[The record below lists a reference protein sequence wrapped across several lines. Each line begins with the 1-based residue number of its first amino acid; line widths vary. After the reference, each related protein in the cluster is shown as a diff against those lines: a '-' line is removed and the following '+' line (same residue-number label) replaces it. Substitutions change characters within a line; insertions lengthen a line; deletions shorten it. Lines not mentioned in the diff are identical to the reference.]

1 MSELNPDIS
10 IVIVNYNV
18 KDLLKN
24 CLNSIYKANDNKFL
38 LEIFVIDNNSI
49 DKSSEMVR
57 NNFPEVHLIKNE
69 KNVGFSKANNQA
81 LNILKGKNVL
91 ILNPDTIL
99 AEKTF
104 EKLIEFQKSHPDTGA
119 ISSKLILSNGK
130 LDSACRRSF
139 PTPSVAI
146 PRMLGL
152 SKLFPK
158 SKMFA
163 KYNLSYEDVDK
174 TIEVDAICGAF
185 MFIPK
190 KVLDETGFFDEEYFM
205 YGEDLD
211 LCYRIKKQGYKI
223 YYFPE
228 VITIHFKGEST
239 KKTHLS
245 YVNNF
250 YGAMSIFVKK
260 NFTGTSRFL
269 SFVLQAGIFYRSTMS
284 YFLRIVNL
292 LKYTILDAIL
302 IFAAFLISVNSRF
315 GTFPNRT
322 YLAIIAFYIFI
333 WILCLTLIGSY
344 SKKFRRSLK
353 KVFNGI
359 VIGFFINASIT
370 FFFKEYAFSREVVL
384 NSTIISF
391 AGLCLWR
398 LIYKLVNFIR
408 SANILAKK
416 PRLLIIS
423 ESTLKGSVEEE
434 LKTKYSLL
442 HFNDFE
448 RNDVMSEVKEVI
460 QIEEI
465 DEVVF
470 SSNKILNR
478 DILDCMWSFRDKNV
492 RFKIIPS
499 EKDIMLSAIHSTS
512 LDNIELIEIEYNI
525 NNKWN
530 IFLKGVFDIVVSFI
544 LLITLF
550 PILSLTLSEE
560 RQKKSRLYIKLT
572 QLPLVLRGKYSLVG
586 NPLWLDYGNYDYMG
600 KKGLT
605 GLIQLNYH
613 ENINDDE
620 FIKYNLFYAKN
631 QSITLDSEILLRT
644 MYNYYTKKK
653 KSF

>member
-1 MSELNPDIS
+1 MTRIS
-10 IVIVNYNV
+10 VVIVNYNV
-18 KDLLKN
+18 KDLLEN
-24 CLNSIYKANDNKFL
+24 CLNSIYKANDNKYD
-38 LEIFVIDNNSI
+38 LEIYVVDNNSI

-57 NNFPEVHLIKNE
+57 KGFPAVHLIKNE

-81 LNILKGKNVL
+81 LKLITGEFVL
-91 ILNPDTIL
+91 ILNPDTVL
-99 AEKTF
+99 SEKTF
-104 EKLIEFQKSHPDTGA
+104 EKLIEFYTSHPDTGA
-119 ISSKLILSNGK
+119 ISSKLILSSGK

-163 KYNLSYEDVDK
+163 KYNLSYADVDE
-174 TIEVDAICGAF
+174 TLEVDAICGAF

-190 KVLDETGFFDEEYFM
+190 PVLDKTGFFDEEYFM

-211 LCYRIKKQGYKI
+211 LCYRIKKNGYRI
-223 YYFPE
+223 FYFPE
-228 VITIHFKGEST
+228 VTTIHFKGEST

-269 SFVLQAGIFYRSTMS
+269 SFVLQSGIFYRQILS
-284 YFLRIVNL
+284 YFFRIMSL
-292 LKYTILDAIL
+292 LKFTILDAAI
-302 IFAAFLISVNSRF
+302 IFSAFIIAVNNRF
-315 GTFPNRT
+315 GTFPNNT
-322 YLAIIAFYIFI
+322 YLSIIAFYIFV
-333 WILCLTLIGSY
+333 WIMCLTLIGSY
-344 SKKFRRSLK
+344 TKKFSRSLK

-384 NSTIISF
+384 NATIISF
-391 AGLCLWR
+391 AGLCFWR
-398 LIYKLVNFIR
+398 LIYKLLNFIR
-408 SANILAKK
+408 SNNILAKK
-416 PRLLIIS
+416 PKLLIVS
-423 ESTLKGSVEEE
+423 ESTLKKPVEEE
-434 LKTKYSLL
+434 LKSKYSLL

-448 RNDVMSEVKEVI
+448 RTDIMSEIKEVI

-470 SSNKILNR
+470 SSNSILNR
-478 DILDCMWSFRDKNV
+478 DILDCMWSFRNKNV
-492 RFKIIPS
+492 RFKIIPT
-499 EKDIMLSAIHSTS
+499 EKDIMLSAITYSS
-512 LDNIELIEIEYNI
+512 LDNIELIEIEYNL

-530 IFLKGVFDIVVSFI
+530 IFLKGVFDFVISFL
-544 LLITLF
+544 LLITLY
-550 PILSLTLSEE
+550 PVMSLFMSENNKNSSYLY
-560 RQKKSRLYIKLT
+560 KKLKL
-572 QLPLVLRGKYSLVG
+572 LPVVLTGKYSLVG
-586 NPLWLDYGNYDYMG
+586 NPMWLDYGNYDYMG
-600 KKGLT
+600 KKGLA

-613 ENINDDE
+613 ENINEEE

-631 QSITLDSEILLRT
+631 QSITLDSEILLRSV
-644 MYNYYTKKK
+644 YNYFTKKK
-653 KSF
+653 KYS

>member
-1 MSELNPDIS
+1 MPEALPKIS
-10 IVIVNYNV
+10 VVIVNYNV
-18 KDLLKN
+18 KELLGN
-24 CLNSIYKANDNKFL
+24 CLTSIYKSNDSKFD
-38 LEIFVIDNNSI
+38 LEIYVVDNNSI
-49 DKSSEMVR
+49 DKSAEMVR
-57 NNFPEVHLIKNE
+57 KNFPDVHLIKNE

-81 LNILKGKNVL
+81 LKLITGEYVL

-99 AEKTF
+99 AERTF
-104 EKLIEFQKSHPDTGA
+104 DKLIEFYDVHPDTGA
-119 ISSKLILSNGK
+119 VSSKLILSNGK

-152 SKLFPK
+152 SKIFPK

-163 KYNLSYEDVDK
+163 KYNLSYADVDQ
-174 TIEVDAICGAF
+174 TLEVDAICGAF

-190 KVLDETGFFDEEYFM
+190 KVLDRTGFFDEEYFM

-211 LCYRIKKQGYKI
+211 LCYRIKKLGYKI
-223 YYFPE
+223 FYFPE
-228 VITIHFKGEST
+228 VITIHLKGEST

-269 SFVLQAGIFYRSTMS
+269 SFVLQVGIFYRQTMS

-292 LKYTILDAIL
+292 LKFTILDAAI
-302 IFAAFLISVNSRF
+302 IFASFIIAVQSRF
-315 GTFPNRT
+315 GTFPNST

-344 SKKFRRSLK
+344 TKKYSRSFR

-384 NSTIISF
+384 NATIFSF
-391 AGLCLWR
+391 VGLCIWR
-398 LIYKLVNFIR
+398 LIYKLINFIR
-408 SANILAKK
+408 TSNMLAKK

-423 ESTLKGSVEEE
+423 ESTLKSSVEEE
-434 LKTKYSLL
+434 LKSKYSLL

-448 RNDVMSEVKEVI
+448 RKDVMSEVKEVI

-470 SSNKILNR
+470 SSSHILNR

-499 EKDIMLSAIHSTS
+499 EKDIMLSAIAYSS
-512 LDNIELIEIEYNI
+512 LENIELIEIEYNL

-530 IFLKGVFDIVVSFI
+530 IFLKGVFDIVISSILFI
-544 LLITLF
+544 TIY
-550 PILSLTLSEE
+550 PVMAIILSG
-560 RQKKSRLYIKLT
+560 QKKKTSQLYKKMQLLPDVIK
-572 QLPLVLRGKYSLVG
+572 GKISLVG

-605 GLIQLNYH
+605 GLIQLNFH

-631 QSITLDSEILLRT
+631 QSLRLDSEILLRSL
-644 MYNYYTKKK
+644 YNYYTKKK
-653 KSF
+653 KR

>member
-1 MSELNPDIS
+1 MTKIS

-18 KDLLKN
+18 KELLEN
-24 CLNSIYKANDNKFL
+24 CLNSIYKANDDL
-38 LEIFVIDNNSI
+38 CELEIFVVDNNSI
-49 DKSSEMVR
+49 DKSPEMVR
-57 NNFPEVHLIKNE
+57 KKFPSVHLIKNE

-81 LNILKGKNVL
+81 LAQASGEFIL

-99 AEKTF
+99 AERTF
-104 EKLIEFQKSHPDTGA
+104 EKLLDFNDTHPETGA
-119 ISSKLILSNGK
+119 ISSKLILSSGK

-158 SKMFA
+158 SKMFS
-163 KYNLSYEDVDK
+163 KYNLSYVDVDD

-190 KVLDETGFFDEEYFM
+190 KVLDKTGYFDEDYFM

-211 LCYRIKKQGYKI
+211 LCYRIKKAGFKI
-223 YYFPE
+223 YYYPE
-228 VITIHFKGEST
+228 VTTIHFKGEST

-269 SFVLQAGIFYRSTMS
+269 SFILQAGILYRQVIS
-284 YFLRIVNL
+284 YVFRIVNL
-292 LKYTILDAIL
+292 LKFTILDAL
-302 IFAAFLISVNSRF
+302 IIFSAFVIAVNYRF
-315 GTFPNRT
+315 GTFPNKI
-322 YLAIIAFYIFI
+322 YLSIIAFYIFI
-333 WILCLTLIGSY
+333 WLACLTLIGTY
-344 SKKFRRSLK
+344 SKKYSRSLR

-391 AGLCLWR
+391 FCLCLWR
-398 LIYKLVNFIR
+398 LVYKFINFIR
-408 SANILAKK
+408 SNNILARK
-416 PRLLIIS
+416 PKLLIIS
-423 ESTLKGSVEEE
+423 ELTLKENVEDE
-434 LKTKYSLL
+434 LKSRYSLL

-448 RNDVMSEVKEVI
+448 RKDIMSEVKEVI

-470 SSNKILNR
+470 SSNKIMNR
-478 DILDCMWSFRDKNV
+478 EILDCMWSFRTKNV
-492 RFKIIPS
+492 KFKIIPT
-499 EKDIMLSAIHSTS
+499 EKDIMLSVISYSS
-512 LDNIELIEIEYNI
+512 LDNIELIEIEYNL

-530 IFLKGVFDIVVSFI
+530 IFLKRCFDIAVSI
-544 LLITLF
+544 LLLVF
-550 PILSLTLSEE
+550 LYPVFFVLMSEK
-560 RQKKSRLYIKLT
+560 RKLQSVLYKKMKM
-572 QLPLVLRGKYSLVG
+572 LPEVLKGKYSLVG

-600 KKGLT
+600 KKGLS
-605 GLIQLNYH
+605 GLIQINFH
-613 ENINDDE
+613 ENITEEE

-631 QSITLDSEILLRT
+631 QSITLDSEILLRSV
-644 MYNYYTKKK
+644 YNHYLKKK
-653 KSF
+653 RK